1 MLSVSFADYLNL
13 AEIVVSLTLILVILL
28 QARGS
33 GFGGALGGSSTF
45 FRTRRGSEKTL
56 FQLTI
61 VLVVVFILIS
71 AWSVTST

>member
-1 MLSVSFADYLNL
+1 MSFADYLNL
-13 AEIVVSLTLILVILL
+13 AEIVVSSTLILVILL

-45 FRTRRGSEKTL
+45 FRTRRGAEKSL

-61 VLVVVFILIS
+61 VLVVIFILIS

>member
-1 MLSVSFADYLNL
+1 VSFTNYLNL
-13 AEIVVSLTLILVILL
+13 AEIVVSVALILVIIL

-33 GFGGALGGSSTF
+33 GFGGALGGSSSF
-45 FRTRRGSEKTL
+45 FRTRRGTEKTL

-61 VLVVVFILIS
+61 VLVVIFILIS

>member
-1 MLSVSFADYLNL
+1 MSFADYLNL
-13 AEIVVSLTLILVILL
+13 AEIVVSAALIFVILL

-45 FRTRRGSEKTL
+45 YRTRRGAEKTL

-61 VLVVVFILIS
+61 VLIVVFILIS
-71 AWSVTST
+71 AWSVKGT

>member
-1 MLSVSFADYLNL
+1 MSFTNYLNL
-13 AEIVVSLTLILVILL
+13 AEIVVSVALILVIIL

-33 GFGGALGGSSTF
+33 GFGGALGGSSSF
-45 FRTRRGSEKTL
+45 FRTRRGAEKTL

-61 VLVVVFILIS
+61 VLVVIFILIS

>member
-1 MLSVSFADYLNL
+1 VSFANYLNL
-13 AEIVVSLTLILVILL
+13 AEIVVSGALILVILL

-33 GFGGALGGSSTF
+33 GFGGALGGSSAF
-45 FRTRRGSEKTL
+45 YRTRRGAEKTL

>member
-1 MLSVSFADYLNL
+1 MSFANYLNVVQ
-13 AEIVVSLTLILVILL
+13 IIVSLTLILVIIL

-33 GFGGALGGSSTF
+33 GFGGALGGSSSF
-45 FRTRRGSEKTL
+45 FRTRRGAEKTL

-61 VLVVVFILIS
+61 VLVVIFILMS

>member
-1 MLSVSFADYLNL
+1 VSYANYLNV
-13 AEIVVSLTLILVILL
+13 AQIFVSVCLILVVLL

-45 FRTRRGSEKTL
+45 FRTRRGAEKTL

-61 VLVVVFILIS
+61 VLVIVFILVS
-71 AWSVTST
+71 AWSVKST

>member
-1 MLSVSFADYLNL
+1 VSFTNYLNL
-13 AEIVVSLTLILVILL
+13 AEIVVSVALILVIIL

-33 GFGGALGGSSTF
+33 GFGGALGGSSSF
-45 FRTRRGSEKTL
+45 FRTRRGAEKTL

-61 VLVVVFILIS
+61 VLVVIFILIS

>member
-1 MLSVSFADYLNL
+1 MSFTNYLNL
-13 AEIVVSLTLILVILL
+13 AQIVVSVSLIFVILL

-45 FRTRRGSEKTL
+45 FRTRRGAEKTL

-61 VLVVVFILIS
+61 FLVIIFILMS
-71 AWSVTST
+71 AWSVRST

>member
-1 MLSVSFADYLNL
+1 MSFANYLNL
-13 AEIVVSLTLILVILL
+13 AEIVVSVALIMVIIL

-33 GFGGALGGSSTF
+33 GFGGALGGSSSF
-45 FRTRRGSEKTL
+45 FRTRRGAEKTL

-61 VLVVVFILIS
+61 VLVVIFILIS

>member
-1 MLSVSFADYLNL
+1 VSFLDYLNF
-13 AEIVVSLTLILVILL
+13 AEIIVSSALVLVILL

-45 FRTRRGSEKTL
+45 FRTRRGAEKTL

-61 VLVVVFILIS
+61 ILVVVFILIS
-71 AWSVTST
+71 AWSVWYVKTS

>member
-1 MLSVSFADYLNL
+1 MSFANYLNL
-13 AEIVVSLTLILVILL
+13 AEIVVSGALIFVILL

-33 GFGGALGGSSTF
+33 GFGGSLGGSSAF
-45 FRTRRGSEKTL
+45 YRTRRGAEKTL

>member
-1 MLSVSFADYLNL
+1 VSFPNYLNL
-13 AEIVVSLTLILVILL
+13 AQIVVSVALIFVILL

-45 FRTRRGSEKTL
+45 YRTRRGAEKTL

-61 VLVVVFILIS
+61 VLVIIFILMS
-71 AWSVTST
+71 AWSVKST

>member
-1 MLSVSFADYLNL
+1 MSFSNYLNL
-13 AEIVVSLTLILVILL
+13 AEIVISVALILVILL

-45 FRTRRGSEKTL
+45 YRTRRGAEKTL

-61 VLVVVFILIS
+61 VLIVVFILIS
-71 AWSVTST
+71 AWSVRST

>member
-1 MLSVSFADYLNL
+1 MSFANYLNVV
-13 AEIVVSLTLILVILL
+13 EIIVSLALILVVLL

-45 FRTRRGSEKTL
+45 FRTRRGAEKSL

-61 VLVVVFILIS
+61 VLVIVFILIS
-71 AWSVTST
+71 AWSVRST

>member
-1 MLSVSFADYLNL
+1 MSFADYLNL
-13 AEIVVSLTLILVILL
+13 AEIVVSLALILVILL

-33 GFGGALGGSSTF
+33 GFGGALGGSSSF
-45 FRTRRGSEKTL
+45 FRTRRGAEKTL

>member
-1 MLSVSFADYLNL
+1 VSFANYLNIV
-13 AEIVVSLTLILVILL
+13 EIIVSVSLILVILL

-45 FRTRRGSEKTL
+45 FRTRRGAEKAL

-61 VLVVVFILIS
+61 VLVVIFILIS
-71 AWSVTST
+71 AWSVTSA

>member
-1 MLSVSFADYLNL
+1 MSFTNYLNL
-13 AEIVVSLTLILVILL
+13 AQIVVSVTLILVIVL

-45 FRTRRGSEKTL
+45 FRTRRGTEKTL

-61 VLVVVFILIS
+61 VLVVIFILMS
-71 AWSVTST
+71 AWSVKST

>member
-1 MLSVSFADYLNL
+1 MSFTNYLNL
-13 AEIVVSLTLILVILL
+13 AQIVVSGALIFVILL

-45 FRTRRGSEKTL
+45 FRTRRGAEKTL

-61 VLVVVFILIS
+61 ILVVIFVLMS
-71 AWSVTST
+71 AWSVRST

>member
-1 MLSVSFADYLNL
+1 MSFADYLNV
-13 AEIVVSLTLILVILL
+13 AQIVVSLTLILVILL

-45 FRTRRGSEKTL
+45 FRTRRGAEKAL

-61 VLVVVFILIS
+61 VLVVVFVLMS

>member
-1 MLSVSFADYLNL
+1 VSFANYLNVI
-13 AEIVVSLTLILVILL
+13 EIIVSLTLILVILL
-28 QARGS
+28 QARGT

-45 FRTRRGSEKTL
+45 FRTRRGAEKTL

-61 VLVVVFILIS
+61 VLVVIFVLIS